1 MATPRK
7 VDYDRIEPLWRA
19 GLLSPRQIAEAYTK
33 ETGDPLSHAAVIKHF
48 NKQGTPRDL
57 SAKIRAKTE
66 ELVTR
71 ATVTEPV
78 TPESKRRDTDIVQAN
93 ATVAANIL
101 LDQRSDVQRGRK
113 VVMGLLGELEQQ
125 VGVETAAMLQELGE
139 LMRAPDES
147 GMDKLNDLY
156 RKIISLPGRA
166 KTMKD
171 LGDSLEKMVKLER
184 QAFGLDNAE
193 QGDGDPMAGGRTITD
208 AERAVR
214 LLHFL
219 RQGTPAA

>member
-71 ATVTEPV
+71 ATVTELV

-93 ATVAANIL
+93 ATVAANIIL
-101 LDQRSDVQRGRK
+101 EHRTDIRRGRTLFQNLLTEIEAQ
-113 VVMGLLGELEQQ
+113 VASPELMEQLGEL
-125 VGVETAAMLQELGE
+125 LYS
-139 LMRAPDES
+139 PDDS
-147 GMDKLNDLY
+147 GRDKLNELY
-156 RKIISLPGRA
+156 RKIISTPGRVDSA
-166 KTMKD
+166 KKLTEM
-171 LGDSLEKMVKLER
+171 LEKLVKMER
-184 QAFGLDNAE
+184 EAFGMNTAE
-193 QGDGDPMAGGRTITD
+193 PGADLPASGKPMTD
-208 AERAVR
+208 VERAVR
-214 LLHFL
+214 LMHFM
-219 RQGTPAA
+219 QHGAAQ